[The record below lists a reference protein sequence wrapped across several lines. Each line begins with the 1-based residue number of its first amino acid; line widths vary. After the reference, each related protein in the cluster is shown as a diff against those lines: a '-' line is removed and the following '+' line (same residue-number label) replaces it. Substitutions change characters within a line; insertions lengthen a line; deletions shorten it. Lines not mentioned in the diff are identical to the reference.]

1 MTPDTDVARGSEHHA
16 AHTILVRGDLIL
28 DLARREAV
36 VRGRTVRLTA
46 LEFRLLHILAE
57 TPGRAYSRD
66 ELLARLHALD
76 GKTPVDRTLDNLVA
90 RLRRKLGDNA
100 RRPTFI
106 EAVWGLGY
114 RLADRQASPEVVRGR
129 AATAAFAGLPVPAMV
144 IDASRRVLLI
154 NAAGRQLWGMDAGD
168 PVQAHCFDVV
178 GCHTH
183 RSASPLS
190 PCPALDALRRGASVS
205 ATYLATTPR
214 TPSLRV
220 QATYT
225 PLPQES
231 DPAACLL
238 LVRPAPRKAQRR
250 RR

>member
-1 MTPDTDVARGSEHHA
+1 MAPDADTARGVEHPPA
-16 AHTILVRGDLIL
+16 RAILVRGDLIL
-28 DLARREAV
+28 DLTRREAV
-36 VRGRTVRLTA
+36 VRSRRVRLTA
-46 LEFRLLHILAE
+46 LEFRLLQVLAE

-114 RLADRQASPEVVRGR
+114 RMADRQASPEVVRSR
-129 AATAAFAGLPVPAMV
+129 AAAAAFASLPVPAMV

-154 NAAGRQLWGMDAGD
+154 NAAGRQMWGIDAGD

-183 RSASPLS
+183 RSASS
-190 PCPALDALRRGASVS
+190 PISSCPALDALRQGSPVS
-205 ATYLATTPR
+205 ATYLTKTPG
-214 TPSLRV
+214 TPSLPV
-220 QATYT
+220 EAAYT
-225 PLPQES
+225 PLPQEG

-238 LVRPAPRKAQRR
+238 LIRPARRKARR